1 MYLFVFADAYQVES
15 LSVVWYAALLCVDAD
30 WVDVV
35 SCVGEF
41 GSDFRKCFRVFG
53 CIDVGGVF
61 EHGNVGLLV
70 AY

>member
-1 MYLFVFADAYQVES
+1 MYLFVFADTYQVES

-41 GSDFRKCFRVFG
+41 GSNFSKGLCVFR
-53 CIDVGGVF
+53 CINVGGVF
-61 EHGNVGLLV
+61 KHRNVGLLV